1 MKIWTLGV
9 IGLALGAATTA
20 NAVVMSGTFA
30 GTITSGYASGSFGYD
45 VDYTHAI
52 DMTGKAISGT
62 FTIDLDIVHG
72 PCAGSGIFN
81 GAYYNAC
88 YIADRG
94 VRITQTIDGH
104 QEVFDLTK
112 SATPGPDWLYNMSEA
127 GAFVDNLQSDQIII
141 STHAQIGDGYPV
153 AGGRY
158 PSVERK
164 AGIAALLPTGT
175 ITDPGDLAG
184 VEYAGSVLTTSGGY
198 RFGDVTLWG
207 NQTWIFARD
216 DSGGI
221 TADTNFS
228 YSINAFSI
236 AVVPEPATWA
246 MMIVGF
252 GAVGASLRR
261 RKADA
266 ITSAYSARARER
278 KTI

>member
-184 VEYAGSVLTTSGGY
+184 VEYAGSALTTSV
-198 RFGDVTLWG
+198 VTASVTSHCG
-207 NQTWIFARD
+207 
-216 DSGGI
+216 
-221 TADTNFS
+221 
-228 YSINAFSI
+228 
-236 AVVPEPATWA
+236 ATRPGSSHETLP
-246 MMIVGF
+246 MESPRTRISPIRSTPSR
-252 GAVGASLRR
+252 SLSCRSLQPGR
-261 RKADA
+261 
-266 ITSAYSARARER
+266 
-278 KTI
+278 